1 MSSRAVE
8 NYLRALYEIIE
19 KKGSA
24 RPKDLV
30 RNLNVS
36 APSVTEMLQKLAELK
51 LINYQKRKEISLTE
65 KGRKKAIALKA
76 RYQIFL
82 KLFKMAGVSSA
93 TAYADSCRI
102 ENQLSAETVSKL
114 VEFMERLEKTM
125 LCKKL

>member
-1 MSSRAVE
+1 MASLAE
-8 NYLRALYEIIE
+8 DNYLRALYEIIE

-30 RNLNVS
+30 RALDVS
-36 APSVTEMLQKLAELK
+36 APSVTEMLHKLADKK
-51 LINYQKRKEISLTE
+51 LVHYQKRREISLTA

-76 RYQIFL
+76 RYQVFL